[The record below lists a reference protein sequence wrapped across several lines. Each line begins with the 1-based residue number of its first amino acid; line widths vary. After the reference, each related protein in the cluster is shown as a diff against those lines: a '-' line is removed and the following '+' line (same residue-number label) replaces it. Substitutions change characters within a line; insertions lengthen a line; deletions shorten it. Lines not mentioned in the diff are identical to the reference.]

1 MHTKEIADPAA
12 TTVEQF
18 KQDISGLVS
27 LSPENIRLVCEGRV
41 LENVYPL
48 SHYNLADN
56 ATIHCLEYRQQAAP
70 SAAAQ
75 VIPTGNAQDEMMAQ
89 MMNNPMVEAMMSSPE
104 MMQMMLQMNPQLQQL
119 CEQNPEIRRILEDPE
134 TLQQSMRAMR
144 NPQLMR
150 EMMRNA
156 DRGMAQLNTIPGGED
171 ALRRL
176 HTEMIDPLNDAMSG
190 GQPGQAGGPGNQ
202 QGSDRYAQDEIP
214 TAPLANPFDQS
225 RNSPPTT
232 GAAGGPARASAA
244 TSVPGG
250 GGGVMGM
257 GPNPFA
263 SMGGMGGMGMP
274 GANPFANL
282 GAMGMPAAGST
293 APPAGPPMGSPL
305 FGGFG
310 GVAPPPGG
318 LFGGG
323 SQQQPGAGN
332 IDFLSQMLAGLQTS
346 TPPASNM
353 AATTSSTAA
362 AASRDAGADEFK
374 LELRYGS
381 QAPIFHI
388 CKKTT
393 SVKDLKGEVEPLV
406 NFRRVYVRL
415 IREGKVWENEK
426 TVEDYLGGPA
436 AGGATSSSAPAT
448 TEGSDHAAPP
458 AATSATEGGPQPG
471 AAGAPKSFVVYVTKN
486 VENGQREVPL
496 LPTAAASPSASASPA
511 TPAVNP
517 FLAAFGGGAPAPAA
531 FGGAAAG
538 PGGAGAALPL
548 AGMGGGNDALMQMLL
563 GGGGGLGGGLG
574 GGGGNALGGGGF
586 GAMPMLGGNPR
597 EVYSTQLGQLRAMG
611 FEDEDQC
618 VRVLQEVNGDVSR
631 ALDRL
636 FGA

>member
-1 MHTKEIADPAA
+1 
-12 TTVEQF
+12 
-18 KQDISGLVS
+18 
-27 LSPENIRLVCEGRV
+27 
-41 LENVYPL
+41 
-48 SHYNLADN
+48 
-56 ATIHCLEYRQQAAP
+56 
-70 SAAAQ
+70 
-75 VIPTGNAQDEMMAQ
+75 
-89 MMNNPMVEAMMSSPE
+89 
-104 MMQMMLQMNPQLQQL
+104 
-119 CEQNPEIRRILEDPE
+119 
-134 TLQQSMRAMR
+134 
-144 NPQLMR
+144 
-150 EMMRNA
+150 
-156 DRGMAQLNTIPGGED
+156 MAQLNTIPGGDD

-282 GAMGMPAAGST
+282 GAMGMPAAGT
-293 APPAGPPMGSPL
+293 
-305 FGGFG
+305 
-310 GVAPPPGG
+310 
-318 LFGGG
+318 
-323 SQQQPGAGN
+323 
-332 IDFLSQMLAGLQTS
+332 
-346 TPPASNM
+346 SNM